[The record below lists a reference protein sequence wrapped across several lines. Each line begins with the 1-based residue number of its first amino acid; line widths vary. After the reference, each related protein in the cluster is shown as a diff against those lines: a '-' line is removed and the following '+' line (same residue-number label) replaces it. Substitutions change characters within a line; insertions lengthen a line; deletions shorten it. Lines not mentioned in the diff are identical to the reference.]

1 MNGGVSKPWT
11 RRSRAEISKALQG
24 TLLDAVTNNAAEPP
38 RSHREQSRESGDLA
52 GDVTPVQARKGR
64 LDMTTESDPV
74 PAKQARLTWRDSQP
88 PEVEDKEVD
97 DKVWHQSPYTSS
109 QLMWKLVQTT
119 VRQPTPSPPRRPYP
133 PFLKDFVDPVHSS
146 PCPASVHAFVSEW
159 LESVDSDREKHC
171 PSDSHLHH
179 SEDDLVPRQLT
190 RSAPEMGHTKDAD
203 GFTVPP
209 LPASTGSRSD
219 RASPT
224 GSVAPSGLTGATSGP
239 GRSSGKSLV
248 EDPSY
253 RRLDL
258 AANNIYM
265 RDLHEQFPEHI
276 ADLVDHVHKD
286 RDSPGPSSDEV
297 RQDTELNELWMG
309 AGESRVE
316 AYFRRRIFPEPE
328 PGDGLVRDE
337 RQPMPK
343 HAVPSAGSSLKVSTP
358 VPDILYGY
366 HRKAFPQ
373 QQTQLIS
380 MRNEMLGNNQGL
392 MYPFFV
398 IEFKGD
404 GPTSSGSFWVATNQC
419 LGGSTSC
426 VNIAEHLN
434 HHLMNYKS
442 NEVLPINSAAF
453 SIAMSGTE
461 ARLYI
466 SWKHNEL
473 DYYMANVKGFLL
485 YEPEHYIEFR
495 KYVRNII
502 DWGKDK
508 RLKEIRDSLDTLLEK
523 RRQRASEGRFRM
535 TPFIQPVAPQT

>member
-24 TLLDAVTNNAAEPP
+24 TLLDAVTNNTAGTEPP

-52 GDVTPVQARKGR
+52 GDATPVQARKRR
-64 LDMTTESDPV
+64 LDPTMESDPV
-74 PAKQARLTWRDSQP
+74 PAKRARLTQTDSQP

-97 DKVWHQSPYTSS
+97 DK
-109 QLMWKLVQTT
+109 TT
-119 VRQPTPSPPRRPYP
+119 LRQAKPSPPRHPYALV
-133 PFLKDFVDPVHSS
+133 LKDFVDPVHSS
-146 PCPASVHAFVSEW
+146 PCPASVHTFVSEW
-159 LESVDSDREKHC
+159 LESVDSDQEKHC
-171 PSDSHLHH
+171 LSDSHH
-179 SEDDLVPRQLT
+179 
-190 RSAPEMGHTKDAD
+190 

-209 LPASTGSRSD
+209 VPASTGSRSR
-219 RASPT
+219 RASHAE
-224 GSVAPSGLTGATSGP
+224 SVAPSDLTGATSGS
-239 GRSSGKSLV
+239 GQSSGKSLV
-248 EDPSY
+248 EDPFY
-253 RRLDL
+253 RIRNL

-276 ADLVDHVHKD
+276 ADLVDHVRRD

-297 RQDTELNELWMG
+297 RQDAELNELWMG

-343 HAVPSAGSSLKVSTP
+343 HAVPSAGSSFKVSTP
-358 VPDILYGY
+358 VPDMLYGY

-380 MRNEMLGNNQGL
+380 MGTEMLGNNEGL

-404 GPTSSGSFWVATNQC
+404 GPTESGSLWVATNQC

-426 VNIAEHLN
+426 VKITQHLN
-434 HHLMNYKS
+434 HQLMNYKS
-442 NEVLPINSAAF
+442 DEVLPINSAAF
-453 SIAMSGTE
+453 SIAMNGTQ

-473 DYYMANVKGFLL
+473 DYYMANVKSFLL
-485 YEPEHYIEFR
+485 HEPEHYIEFR

-523 RRQRASEGRFRM
+523 SRQRASEAAKSRPPPSDGSGTTSSKRPKPSSSRRKSSRS
-535 TPFIQPVAPQT
+535 ISAQGQSEGANESD